1 MLFVDA
7 GNAQMRRSKF
17 KGLTMATIFV
27 LKDESSTSGAV
38 VEMLEKLRHKLI
50 EITSASQALSLLKSG
65 NTDVIVIDHQLR
77 TDSIVKKLIAIKND
91 PALSLVPVIV
101 ISAETNSD
109 ETIEV
114 MRLGAFDHLSMP
126 VNFNELKALIDR
138 AIAVPKRADSAGV
151 EKHGIS
157 NFLIGQSPA
166 MHNVQKLI
174 GIAAACDATVLVV
187 GESGTGKDTI
197 ARAIHAYSRHQNEPL
212 TVIDCTAVPDDY
224 GSFQSLLP
232 GGLGTV
238 ILDEIGDLNIQ
249 MQAKLVRA
257 LKEASIEIT
266 NGPPAAIRIIATTQ
280 HNLIDMVKEKRLR
293 EDLYYRLH
301 VLPIVLPPLRE
312 RSTDILALAK
322 AFLLQA
328 KPDVPKQLS
337 SGAVKVLLDYQW
349 PGNVRELQN
358 LMYHLSVVVR
368 ATIIDE
374 SDLAII
380 KESINPEKK
389 NELPLDYYKAMDTI
403 EKNLLERALQEAN
416 GSRVKAAR
424 LLGINR
430 QLLYTKLKTHKLI
443 T

>member
-1 MLFVDA
+1 
-7 GNAQMRRSKF
+7 
-17 KGLTMATIFV
+17 MATIFV